1 MFKKKKEAI
10 EKSKIT
16 RTMKVGTHKRIVIG
30 FWLLLIASISFG
42 IYKNFTAID
51 QHTTHEVETIELR
64 LYDTNSIEGFVEKF
78 VKVYYTWDNNKENLE
93 RRTENINQYMTKDLQ
108 ALNVDT
114 IRSDIPTSSKVTDV
128 KIWSVKQSG
137 DNDYIVTYE
146 VEQEILENGK
156 SNSISEVY
164 ALTIYVD
171 NNSGMVVIKNPT
183 PAANFTISNYE
194 PKILE
199 VDGSV
204 DAETTQDAISFLET
218 FFKLYPNATTQELSY
233 YVRNNA
239 LPAIEK
245 DNIKYS
251 KILET
256 VITCQDNN
264 LDVMVTVEYLNQNTK
279 ATIRSQYDITLHKGD
294 NWMITASH

>member
-1 MFKKKKEAI
+1 MFKKKKETI

-16 RTMKVGTHKRIVIG
+16 RTMKVGTHKRLVIG
-30 FWLLLIASISFG
+30 FWLLLIASVSFG

-64 LYDTNSIEGFVEKF
+64 LNDTNSIEGFVEKF
-78 VKVYYTWDNNKENLE
+78 VKLYYTWDNNKENLE
-93 RRTENINQYMTKDLQ
+93 RRTANINQYMTKDLQ

-183 PAANFTISNYE
+183 PAAKFTISNYE

-218 FFKLYPNATTQELSY
+218 FFKLYPTATEQELSY
-233 YVRNNA
+233 YVRDNA

-256 VITCQDNN
+256 VITSQDIN

-279 ATIRSQYDITLHKGD
+279 ATMRSQYDITLHKGD